1 MPRNTRNEGQ
11 ICPSQAP
18 SDATRNQKAWRVT
31 TREQK
36 AGISENPGKRTIRGS
51 NWENLQLGR
60 DGFGSLEKNNRK
72 EGQPK
77 AKPKR

>member
-1 MPRNTRNEGQ
+1 M
-11 ICPSQAP
+11 
-18 SDATRNQKAWRVT
+18 T